1 MASNDD
7 EIVKNGVSN
16 GDTDQ
21 NDATDGNNAAG
32 ETKKN
37 KKGKNKKSKDT
48 SSGGSGG
55 QQLSADQQE
64 NLRKAME
71 MLNMQQ
77 AGPAKN
83 EEEAAK
89 KNYQFWSTQPVPAID
104 EVIHN

>member
-48 SSGGSGG
+48 SSGG

-104 EVIHN
+104 EVIK